1 MVNSQ
6 SMPKVDKD
14 GIVNC
19 RVWKA
24 AVAWSLNMSSAG
36 DCQSQFSGSL
46 DVNVRELLAMSCHN
60 ESFQFQSLSLSNG
73 MLLYADS
80 TMNKAC
86 QKKICI
92 FMWTLTLSPIQKQEK
107 LQVYIKHQTH
117 FPPSLCPIQTVK
129 LSAASRIA
137 QVALKLEPRIQRA
150 PWTMF
155 ITTDLQR
162 RCVKTRH

>member
-60 ESFQFQSLSLSNG
+60 ESFQCLSLSNG

-80 TMNKAC
+80 TMDQAC
-86 QKKICI
+86 QKKDFHFHVNLDIVSDPKTRKI
-92 FMWTLTLSPIQKQEK
+92 ASLYQASNTLSTFFVPHPNSKVECCQPHRSSSPE
-107 LQVYIKHQTH
+107 V
-117 FPPSLCPIQTVK
+117 
-129 LSAASRIA
+129 
-137 QVALKLEPRIQRA
+137 RA
-150 PWTMF
+150 
-155 ITTDLQR
+155 
-162 RCVKTRH
+162 